1 MLPRP
6 EEEHFLSGPMTG
18 TVTTTHDR
26 YKYKPFL
33 VLKISPMY
41 VFVYR
46 GVPCERDARRGK
58 RRAED
63 PLELELETRD
73 GCYPT
78 MLPPDVTGSSPH
90 KRFLRVVSPK
100 RLT

>member
-1 MLPRP
+1 
-6 EEEHFLSGPMTG
+6 MTG

-41 VFVYR
+41 VFAYR

-58 RRAED
+58 RGAED

-78 MLPPDVTGSSPH
+78 MLPHDVTGSSPH